1 MVVYLMVVQSR
12 FGCDLLCTHLQCER
26 PFFRRPNMLA
36 KMPINGRRNG
46 ILAAYMIQSTAA
58 LVNFKIWGR
67 KKTSDS
73 QLCCQLQSVL
83 I

>member
-1 MVVYLMVVQSR
+1 
-12 FGCDLLCTHLQCER
+12 
-26 PFFRRPNMLA
+26 MLA

-73 QLCCQLQSVL
+73 QSLLPITVCFDLACAL
-83 I
+83 ISRRLVSQMRGAFKQQTF